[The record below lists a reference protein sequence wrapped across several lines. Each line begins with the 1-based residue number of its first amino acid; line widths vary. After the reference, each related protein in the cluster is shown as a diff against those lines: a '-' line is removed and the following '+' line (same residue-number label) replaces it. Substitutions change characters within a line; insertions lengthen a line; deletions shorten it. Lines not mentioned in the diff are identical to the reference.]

1 MYKNLLFIFIAL
13 WSFCMNGVSR
23 DRKELLDFGWRFLK
37 GEAPVGSVKP
47 DFDDGKWR
55 IVDLP
60 HDWSRAYPVKMNLL
74 VEMEVI
80 VPMEKDVIGKH
91 FKSIRRKSEKS
102 SAFILKVSI

>member
-47 DFDDGKWR
+47 DFDDGK
-55 IVDLP
+55 
-60 HDWSRAYPVKMNLL
+60 
-74 VEMEVI
+74 
-80 VPMEKDVIGKH
+80 
-91 FKSIRRKSEKS
+91 
-102 SAFILKVSI
+102 